1 MEKLQASFS
10 CVGALNPDARE
21 KGVCGTMLN
30 KILGWLTGIFRKK
43 KAVSLGIYGSPNVGK
58 TTLANRICVDLSD
71 APMGAVS
78 PVPHE
83 TRKVQKKENMTL
95 KLKGF
100 TLSMNLLDMP
110 GIAVKVDYRD
120 FLGYGITKEDAQK
133 RAREATLGVVDA
145 VRSLDRIDAALFV
158 IDATEDP
165 YAQVNI
171 TIIGNIEARDIPIV
185 VVANKIDLPNANT
198 QKIREAF
205 PSYECV
211 EVSAMTGENLT
222 RLYSTIANKL
232 S

>member
-1 MEKLQASFS
+1 M
-10 CVGALNPDARE
+10 
-21 KGVCGTMLN
+21 MLE
-30 KILGWLTGIFRKK
+30 KILGWLRGIFKAR

-58 TTLANRICVDLSD
+58 TTLANRICVDLAD
-71 APMGAVS
+71 EPMGAVS

-95 KLKGF
+95 KLRGF
-100 TLSMNLLDMP
+100 TLSMDLLDMP

-120 FLGYGITKEDAQK
+120 FLGYGIPKEEAQK
-133 RAREATLGVVDA
+133 RAREATLGVVEA

-165 YAQVNI
+165 YTQVNI

-198 QKIREAF
+198 QRIREAF
-205 PSYECV
+205 PGYEFV

-222 RLYSTIANKL
+222 KLYSTIANKL